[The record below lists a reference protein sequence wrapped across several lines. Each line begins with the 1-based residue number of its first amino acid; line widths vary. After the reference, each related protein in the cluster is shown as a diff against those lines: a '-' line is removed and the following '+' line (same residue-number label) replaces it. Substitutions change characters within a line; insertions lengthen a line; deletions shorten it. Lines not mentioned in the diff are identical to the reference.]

1 MTVYLC
7 SRTTPHPPLPLPL
20 PSGVSIAILD
30 HYECVGWENLS
41 MYCKV
46 QSSDAGEVKG
56 GTSFS
61 SKSPGL
67 YTAAGLLCAS
77 TSMMLIMFCCCRL
90 WRRWWIPSG
99 YEQDDRSINRTLLNA
114 KTSIG
119 RSLLWLRYGI
129 TGLYS
134 DYFGM
139 DRGKWFWPKMYVFNS
154 YPKAVIL
161 YFVPFALQHSLALS
175 SSLTHAYPLMYADS
189 SAKWSRSGC
198 NLQR

>member
-7 SRTTPHPPLPLPL
+7 SRTPPPLPLPL